1 MRRPLTAALLVFA
14 TLSTFAQT
22 EWITPFEERGYN
34 YSPPY
39 DETIDYFKRLAERSD
54 YGEMIAFGETA
65 RGRTLYVFVASKDRA
80 FTPEVARASENP
92 VVLIINGIHS
102 GEIMGKDASMI
113 LLRET
118 LVEES
123 ASDLLDRLTLLVVPV
138 YNADGHERSSPY
150 NRINQNGP
158 ETTGWRTTAQNLNL
172 NRDWLKADAP
182 ETRAILSLA
191 RAWDPDVVVD
201 NHTDDG
207 ADFQYPLTY
216 GVEDE
221 ANVERNLAAFTREE
235 FVPHLEARLEEEGY
249 PTAPYFWY
257 RDGDPMN
264 GLIEWVGTPRY
275 SHSYFAA
282 RNRLALLIETH
293 ALKPY
298 KTRVFADL
306 AAMKATLEFVN
317 ENAEKIRRL
326 VARADAETVQRLAID
341 RKPYPIRF
349 RRTDEPDTVLYRGV
363 RSVREPSDISG
374 AERII
379 YTGEPLDV
387 RLPNYRNFIVADSV
401 TAPYAWIIPPE
412 WRDIAERL
420 ELHGVEIG
428 RLEEA
433 KKLEATT
440 YRLENAEFA
449 SAPYEGRHT
458 VEYDVVSTTETTTAP
473 AGSFVVRAEQPTLRL
488 LLYALEPASEESFAR
503 WGFFNAI
510 FEQKEWFSPY
520 RMETI
525 AAEMYESDPAL
536 RLEFENKLA
545 TDEAFRNDPRARLT
559 FFYERSPYADEQ
571 KNRYPIIRVER
582 PTEF

>member
-1 MRRPLTAALLVFA
+1 M
-14 TLSTFAQT
+14 
-22 EWITPFEERGYN
+22 
-34 YSPPY
+34 
-39 DETIDYFKRLAERSD
+39 
-54 YGEMIAFGETA
+54 
-65 RGRTLYVFVASKDRA
+65 
-80 FTPEVARASENP
+80 
-92 VVLIINGIHS
+92 
-102 GEIMGKDASMI
+102 
-113 LLRET
+113 
-118 LVEES
+118 
-123 ASDLLDRLTLLVVPV
+123 
-138 YNADGHERSSPY
+138 
-150 NRINQNGP
+150 
-158 ETTGWRTTAQNLNL
+158 
-172 NRDWLKADAP
+172 
-182 ETRAILSLA
+182 
-191 RAWDPDVVVD
+191 VVD

-235 FVPHLEARLEEEGY
+235 FVPHLETRLEEEGY

-440 YRLENAEFA
+440 YRLETP
-449 SAPYEGRHT
+449 SSRAPPTRAGTRS
-458 VEYDVVSTTETTTAP
+458 STTWYRRRKRRRRRP
-473 AGSFVVRAEQPTLRL
+473 ARSSSARSNRRSASFSTRSSPPPR
-488 LLYALEPASEESFAR
+488 SRSR
-503 WGFFNAI
+503 GGGFFNAI

-525 AAEMYESDPAL
+525 AAEMYESDP
-536 RLEFENKLA
+536 
-545 TDEAFRNDPRARLT
+545 RA
-559 FFYERSPYADEQ
+559 
-571 KNRYPIIRVER
+571 PIGI
-582 PTEF
+582 